1 MKKCPKCGTILDD
14 SKKKC
19 YMCGTELLDNK
30 TNFNNFDND
39 IGASVSKGQDNVFNN
54 GEDIAFK
61 GKDLVRKNNNNVF
74 FSQNSNS
81 QNTFGNEIDKLN
93 SMSYDNRS
101 NFKKGFDNIFN
112 NKDFKSKDEIN
123 GRRVTYSTNPN
134 IPKDMRKA
142 MEASEKEKRKN
153 KKNSETPNDNA
164 EANVKTFKASSLRKE
179 VEPEQPAPKKS
190 FFAKQQE
197 PKEERNSG
205 LFAKF
210 PFLNDNNNQNNQS
223 NNFNNN
229 NFMNNNQSYGNNQN
243 YGNQSYD
250 DNQNYNVNNNPNVNF
265 NTNYSQ
271 NNIQGYNQNYNQNYS
286 NQGYNN
292 GNNQNNR
299 QSKYDFGFVNDE
311 RDYISQEEQKENI
324 NRFQNVTKQLNK
336 NKAKAKPKKVT
347 GYKDNSYKGDGK
359 QMIVNLVCIIVFVG
373 ILIFVYNNF
382 LKPKDGDDLA
392 GLTYTLDKSFVLHSK
407 DAFGRYYTYDNN
419 CSLRIS
425 YGATNDAT
433 GFVDNYLNNIADTY
447 KRDDKATVQYDELK
461 INDNLWTAM
470 SILYFPTD
478 LDTIG
483 GVAPLPRYKYTAILN
498 KGNFYSIIFVNA
510 KEDATCSEK
519 YEAFVETLDFISDNS

>member
-19 YMCGTELLDNK
+19 YMCGTELVDSKKNVR
-30 TNFNNFDND
+30 NFNND
-39 IGASVSKGQDNVFNN
+39 IGASISRGQDNVFNN

-61 GKDLVRKNNNNVF
+61 DKDLVRKNNGNVF

-101 NFKKGFDNIFN
+101 NLKKGFDNIFS
-112 NKDFKSKDEIN
+112 NKNFKSKDEIN
-123 GRRVTYSTNPN
+123 GKRVTYSTNPN
-134 IPKDMRKA
+134 IPKDMRRA
-142 MEASEKEKRKN
+142 MEASEKPKRKS
-153 KKNSETPNDNA
+153 KKNDAIENNNVET
-164 EANVKTFKASSLRKE
+164 NVKTLKASSLRKE
-179 VEPEQPAPKKS
+179 IEPEEKPIKKN
-190 FFAKQQE
+190 FFSKKKDSNEQ
-197 PKEERNSG
+197 KNSN
-205 LFAKF
+205 LFSSF
-210 PFLNDNNNQNNQS
+210 PFLKDSNNQDDTNSNFS
-223 NNFNNN
+223 NNSNS
-229 NFMNNNQSYGNNQN
+229 NFMNNNQNSNTNNRNNTNSLFNHENSNSNQN
-243 YGNQSYD
+243 
-250 DNQNYNVNNNPNVNF
+250 
-265 NTNYSQ
+265 
-271 NNIQGYNQNYNQNYS
+271 
-286 NQGYNN
+286 
-292 GNNQNNR
+292 
-299 QSKYDFGFVNDE
+299 KYDFGFVNNK
-311 RDYISQEEQKENI
+311 RDSISQEEQKENK
-324 NRFQNVTKQLNK
+324 NKFQEVTKQLNK
-336 NKAKAKPKKVT
+336 RVTYSKPKKVK
-347 GYKDNSYKGDGK
+347 GYKDYSYKGDTK
-359 QMIVNLVCIIVFVG
+359 QMVINIFCIIAFIG

-382 LKPKDGDDLA
+382 LKPKDSNDLA

-478 LDTIG
+478 LNTIG

-519 YEAFVETLDFISDNS
+519 YEAFVDTLDFADDNS